1 MEDVLGV
8 LNIKVIKVKKVYII
22 YSKRCFLMFQRKE
35 ELSYNICYIL
45 KVLVSFV
52 MDMEFLMFYLSDLLF
67 KFVQELRGEES
78 FVVVIDGE
86 GKFLG
91 FVIMKDLFNFF
102 VLLKRY
108 FIVGLDLLKRYFIN
122 RVFCVEDIMVKK
134 LIMIYVDEN
143 LGRVI

>member
-1 MEDVLGV
+1 M
-8 LNIKVIKVKKVYII
+8 
-22 YSKRCFLMFQRKE
+22 
-35 ELSYNICYIL
+35 
-45 KVLVSFV
+45 
-52 MDMEFLMFYLSDLLF
+52 
-67 KFVQELRGEES
+67 
-78 FVVVIDGE
+78 VVIDGE